1 MLGIEWWNDCLVL
14 VTTTELK
21 TVNQM
26 MSKGLNDGYY
36 DVGTKD
42 EFERLL
48 GNDSAVS
55 CKRNKKDD
63 TADAET

>member
-1 MLGIEWWNDCLVL
+1 
-14 VTTTELK
+14 
-21 TVNQM
+21 

-63 TADAET
+63 TADAETWWCFVEILKIIQGKDCWSWC

>member
-1 MLGIEWWNDCLVL
+1 
-14 VTTTELK
+14 
-21 TVNQM
+21 M